1 MVAVA
6 SDYDGHYNA
15 FVYTTTAWG
24 VVGSPG
30 GVREKTGAVRGF
42 KKKFRQA
49 SHISDITS
57 PTQEMV
63 VQQLLIVDSL
73 AWGIV
78 QQEKL
83 NMASALARQ

>member
-1 MVAVA
+1 MRLCIRPLLGVLSEVPVACERKRVLYGA
-6 SDYDGHYNA
+6 S
-15 FVYTTTAWG
+15 
-24 VVGSPG
+24 
-30 GVREKTGAVRGF
+30 

>member
-42 KKKFRQA
+42 KKKIPSSL
-49 SHISDITS
+49 SH
-57 PTQEMV
+57 
-63 VQQLLIVDSL
+63 L
-73 AWGIV
+73 
-78 QQEKL
+78 
-83 NMASALARQ
+83 